1 MDDIVK
7 EAKEAFETCQE
18 AEEENRDNAES
29 DIKFAR
35 MGDQWD
41 EADRNKR
48 NREGRPVLT
57 INRMPAFIRQVANDA
72 RLNTP
77 SVKVFPWMIRRMW
90 SARRYST
97 AS

>member
-18 AEEENRDNAES
+18 AEEENRTAAES

-48 NREGRPVLT
+48 SREGRPVLT
-57 INRMPAFIRQVANDA
+57 IHQRPPKEH
-72 RLNTP
+72 TG
-77 SVKVFPWMIRRMW
+77 SE
-90 SARRYST
+90 
-97 AS
+97 